1 MKGTTVFTKAKQTA
15 LVAASITGLGWC
27 GVSQAIELGNG
38 FGLDL
43 TLTALSDYRDT
54 GISQTQGDPALQ
66 AEAMLYHES
75 GVYVGVF
82 TSNIDFGT
90 KAYRED
96 MYYVGAT
103 IPLSEEVYIDTYLG
117 RYEYPNEAY
126 GDFNEFYVQLA
137 GYGVQLDYTYD
148 FDFRGHVPNAT
159 NISLGYNF
167 ELPYD
172 AGLLV
177 RYGHTDLRFD
187 ALWSSS
193 GNVRQTFNDWEVK
206 LSKEVVGV
214 NVFASYVDTDLSD
227 TECYNAVGYDDV
239 CSATVVVG
247 VSKTF

>member
-1 MKGTTVFTKAKQTA
+1 MKSFAAFSTTKQ
-15 LVAASITGLGWC
+15 LVLVGASIIGLNWSSA
-27 GVSQAIELGNG
+27 SQAIELGNG

-66 AEAMLYHES
+66 AEATLNHES

-96 MYYVGAT
+96 MYYVGVT
-103 IPLSEEVYIDTYLG
+103 IPLSEEVYIDTYIG

-126 GDFNEFYVQLA
+126 GDFNEFYAQLA
-137 GYGVQLDYTYD
+137 GYGFQLDYTYD
-148 FDFRGHVPNAT
+148 FDFRGHLPNAT

-172 AGLLV
+172 TGLLV

-187 ALWSSS
+187 ALWSGS
-193 GNVRQTFNDWEVK
+193 GNVRQTYNDWEAK
-206 LSKEVVGV
+206 LSKDIAGV

-227 TECYNAVGYDDV
+227 AECYNAVGYDDV
-239 CSATVVVG
+239 CSATLVLG
-247 VSKTF
+247 ASKTF